1 MDIQADFD
9 RDMDEERRQ
18 MRRERISKMKLLKE
32 KQMRTRRYL
41 KMAAPAA
48 AGFLALVF
56 AFMIVS
62 PKKDTR
68 NKTVPENTYIHPS
81 LSFLCFHKK
90 PSCIYSFPTG
100 PWLTEMEKHSY

>member
-68 NKTVPENTYIHPS
+68 NKTVPENTAAENTVPENTVPEIGRA
-81 LSFLCFHKK
+81 
-90 PSCIYSFPTG
+90 SCRERVSA
-100 PWLTEMEKHSY
+100 

>member
-1 MDIQADFD
+1 VDIQADFD

-48 AGFLALVF
+48 LAEKTDTIVKRYL
-56 AFMIVS
+56 MIS
-62 PKKDTR
+62 MWR
-68 NKTVPENTYIHPS
+68 RPEEPVG
-81 LSFLCFHKK
+81 SFYWNWN
-90 PSCIYSFPTG
+90 PRFPT
-100 PWLTEMEKHSY
+100 